1 MRKSGLLIL
10 IAAIFILS
18 ACAVQPVPT
27 AVPVPTNLPATATA
41 TLPPIPSTTPTDMAT
56 PAPTTVIL
64 PSGPATCSVISA
76 VPTVDPTAEAYLP
89 TVSKSDWKTGP
100 DSAAITIIEYGDFQ
114 DKTSAQLYTILSQL
128 LSKYPEDVSLV
139 FRHFPLTE
147 QLDKDQL
154 AAQAAEAAG
163 EQGKFWEF
171 AKLLYSG
178 QSDWTGKTSDDFTA
192 WADEKAAG
200 LGLNEDQFK
209 ATMLADVTIKKV
221 TDSRNESKVLMA
233 AGMVNSDPFLFING
247 YPIYAPYSLDILSS
261 KIDYFKLSQ
270 RAFTACPPMT
280 VDPAKEY
287 TATLHT
293 EKGDIVL
300 DLYADKAPWA
310 VNSFVYLAEQGWYNG
325 SGFYRVIPGFLVQ
338 AGDPSNSGLGNPG
351 YTFTDELTPELRFDK
366 PGVVG
371 MANDGPDS
379 NGSQFFI
386 TYAAAPSLDGKYT
399 VFGQVT
405 SGMDVL
411 STLRPRNPASDAILL
426 TPDPIVSISIEVK

>member
-171 AKLLYSG
+171 AKMLYTEQNG
-178 QSDWTGKTSDDFTA
+178 WTGKTGDDFTV

-209 ATMLADVTIKKV
+209 ATMLADATIKKV

-310 VNSFVYLAEQGWYNG
+310 VNSFIYLAEQGWYNG
-325 SGFYRVIPGFLVQ
+325 SGFLPGH
-338 AGDPSNSGLGNPG
+338 SGLFGSGRRSFQLRIGQPG
-351 YTFTDELTPELRFDK
+351 LRF
-366 PGVVG
+366 
-371 MANDGPDS
+371 
-379 NGSQFFI
+379 
-386 TYAAAPSLDGKYT
+386 
-399 VFGQVT
+399 
-405 SGMDVL
+405 
-411 STLRPRNPASDAILL
+411 
-426 TPDPIVSISIEVK
+426 